1 MSHPPSDEKG
11 PDLGVDGENTSL
23 PEAASSS
30 SSELPSE
37 CVSKTAIIP
46 PSAPLGAVGAI
57 PDVEKNGE
65 VNPPQDAPPPPYS
78 VFSTKMKIFIIVMS
92 AISTLF
98 SPMTSFI
105 YLPALDKLADY
116 YHTSVAKI
124 NFSVTTYMIMQGLAP
139 MFFGDLADQIGRRP
153 VYILTLTVYLLANV
167 ALALQGNYA
176 ALLVLRALQSTGSSG
191 TVALG
196 NAVMADI
203 ATSAERSGYIGY
215 VQAGAMFGPALAP
228 TIGGIL
234 TQYLGWRAIF
244 WFLVI
249 ASGIYLA
256 AYAALLPE
264 TCRKIVGNGSVP
276 PRGWNKSLMD
286 IIRGPERHRGGANDC
301 QEQLEGQLTR
311 STKIRFPNP
320 LSALRIIVEK
330 DVAIVMLFAPFSIG
344 SGIGSI
350 LAGRFLD
357 FNFKKVA
364 RQIGHPIDQRRGDA
378 LRKFPIEKRQ
388 AHLAVP
394 LILLFISGFTISGA
408 MTMQQTL
415 LIDLYPQSPAT
426 VTAAQNLCRCLLSAA
441 GTSVIQYVIDGIGL
455 GWAYTLVGLVTMA
468 FIPTLF
474 PLLKWGP
481 EWREERFL
489 RSERKKEQAQ
499 RKE

>member
-1 MSHPPSDEKG
+1 MAEKTSHPPSDEKG
-11 PDLGVDGENTSL
+11 PDPGVDGESTSL
-23 PEAASSS
+23 PRASSSS

-37 CVSKTAIIP
+37 CVSKTATTP
-46 PSAPLGAVGAI
+46 PSAPLGAVGAV
-57 PDVEKNGE
+57 PDVEENGE
-65 VNPPQDAPPPPYS
+65 VSPPQDAPPPPYS
-78 VFSTKMKIFIIVMS
+78 VFSKKMKIFIIVMS

-98 SPMTSFI
+98 SPMSSFI
-105 YLPALDKLADY
+105 YLPALDKLSDY

-153 VYILTLTVYLLANV
+153 VYILTLTIYLLANM

-256 AYAALLPE
+256 AYAVLLPE
-264 TCRKIVGNGSVP
+264 TCRKIVGNGSIP

-286 IIRGPERHRGGANDC
+286 TIRGPERHRRGSNDS
-301 QEQLEGQLTR
+301 QGQLERQPTR
-311 STKIRFPNP
+311 SSHIRFPNP

-330 DVAIVMLFAPFSIG
+330 DVAIVMLFASMMITGFYTIMVPISPVFH
-344 SGIGSI
+344 
-350 LAGRFLD
+350 D
-357 FNFKKVA
+357 TYNFN
-364 RQIGHPIDQRRGDA
+364 Q
-378 LRKFPIEKRQ
+378 L
-388 AHLAVP
+388 
-394 LILLFISGFTISGA
+394 
-408 MTMQQTL
+408 QTG
-415 LIDLYPQSPAT
+415 
-426 VTAAQNLCRCLLSAA
+426 LC
-441 GTSVIQYVIDGIGL
+441 Y
-455 GWAYTLVGLVTMA
+455 M
-468 FIPTLF
+468 
-474 PLLKWGP
+474 
-481 EWREERFL
+481 
-489 RSERKKEQAQ
+489 
-499 RKE
+499 